1 MSPVEIMIKEYES
14 LRTEVLDR
22 IKIAFSHMGY
32 FGAVVAFA
40 FPASEHLSVD
50 ERLIAQILAGAGA
63 AILIYISIINWF
75 LVGRLADHLCLLEK
89 EINSHA
95 KANTSLLSWEGVVK
109 TITRWVLLPPKKY
122 QYLHHVQ

>member
-22 IKIAFSHMGY
+22 IKIAFSHLGY

-40 FPASEHLSVD
+40 FPASEDLSGD
-50 ERLIAQILAGAGA
+50 ERLIARVLAGAGA
-63 AILIYISIINWF
+63 TILVYISIINWF
-75 LVGRLADHLCLLEK
+75 WVSRLADHLRFLEK

-109 TITRWVLLPPKKY
+109 MITRWVLLPPKKY
-122 QYLHHVQ
+122 KYLHHVQ